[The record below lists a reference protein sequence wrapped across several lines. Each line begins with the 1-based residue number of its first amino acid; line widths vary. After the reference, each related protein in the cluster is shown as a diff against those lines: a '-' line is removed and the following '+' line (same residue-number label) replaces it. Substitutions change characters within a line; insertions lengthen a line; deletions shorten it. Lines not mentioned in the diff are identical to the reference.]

1 MAVAMLLRPYLRGRF
16 CCDGDD
22 NYGDESD
29 DDGISV
35 DNGGEDD
42 DINHFRT
49 WCCTT
54 SQHIGARPAGTSP
67 PCSRTFIR

>member
-1 MAVAMLLRPYLRGRF
+1 MLLRLYLRERF

-22 NYGDESD
+22 KDGYESD
-29 DDGISV
+29 DDGNSV
-35 DNGGEDD
+35 DDGGEED
-42 DINHFRT
+42 DIDHFRT

-54 SQHIGARPAGTSP
+54 SQLIGARPAGTSP